1 MADRGQLE
9 RWAKEHD
16 RAMLAVAARCAGPS
30 TTAEDIRQ
38 SALLTVLQ
46 KLEEIGEVSSPKGLL
61 LGYVKNVGRNHLKK
75 RERRAAMLQAFPHVR
90 PLPAD
95 DPPPR
100 DPRIDSVLSAI
111 ENLPAQQRRTLRHMV
126 VDEMPDLE
134 IAKAMEVT
142 AEAVRSSRFRAI
154 QALRAACEA

>member
-16 RAMLAVAARCAGPS
+16 RAMLAVAARYQGPS

-38 SALLTVLQ
+38 AALLSILQ
-46 KLEEIGEVSSPKGLL
+46 KLEEIGEVLSPKGLL
-61 LGYVKNVGRNHLKK
+61 LGYVKNVGRNRRRK
-75 RERRAAMLQAFPHVR
+75 RERREAILQAFPFDR
-90 PLPAD
+90 TLTAEE
-95 DPPPR
+95 PPPR
-100 DPRIDSVLSAI
+100 DPRIDAVLSAI
-111 ENLPAQQRRTLRHMV
+111 EHLPAQQRRTLRHMV
-126 VDEMPDLE
+126 VDEMPDE
-134 IAKAMEVT
+134 RIAKAMEVT

>member
-1 MADRGQLE
+1 
-9 RWAKEHD
+9 
-16 RAMLAVAARCAGPS
+16 
-30 TTAEDIRQ
+30 
-38 SALLTVLQ
+38 
-46 KLEEIGEVSSPKGLL
+46 
-61 LGYVKNVGRNHLKK
+61 
-75 RERRAAMLQAFPHVR
+75 
-90 PLPAD
+90 AD

-111 ENLPAQQRRTLRHMV
+111 EHLPAQQRRTLRHMV

>member
-16 RAMLAVAARCAGPS
+16 RAMLAVAARYAGPS

-38 SALLTVLQ
+38 SALLAVLQ
-46 KLEEIGEVSSPKGLL
+46 KLEEVGEVSSPKGLL
-61 LGYVKNVGRNHLKK
+61 LGYVKNVGRNHLRK
-75 RERRAAMLQAFPHVR
+75 RERRVAILQAFPH
-90 PLPAD
+90 LHTLAAD
-95 DPPPR
+95 DPR

-111 ENLPAQQRRTLRHMV
+111 EHLPAQQRRTLRHMV

-154 QALRAACEA
+154 QALRAASEA